1 MGAHPVTDMADLPVQ
16 LPEAPRSAA
25 AARARFFNSGNA
37 FNIKLP
43 TVPAA
48 DFSAVLAAADSADA
62 PTGLYACDQSDVL
75 DCPFPATTPLML
87 ARYARLR
94 AGETLVLD
102 LAANGLIAHV
112 MRGRGGAAGFTWG
125 AGDVFLLRGGSPVPL
140 QATEDSLLW
149 IVSDE
154 PLLALNAA
162 RPGPAP
168 LAPVHYPAAEIERQL
183 AILAGTTANP
193 DTSGLAVIFSSDALE
208 AARNIT
214 PVLTLSLN
222 TLPPGE
228 AQAPHRHNSAAITL
242 ILQGRDCHSTVG
254 GRRCPWQPGTTL
266 VTPPG
271 EPHSHHN
278 GGDVQARFLIVQDGG
293 LHYHARTM
301 GFAFL
306 DRQNSP

>member
-1 MGAHPVTDMADLPVQ
+1 MADLPVQ
-16 LPEAPRSAA
+16 FPEAPRSAA

-43 TVPAA
+43 TVPPAE
-48 DFSAVLAAADSADA
+48 FSAVLAEADA
-62 PTGLYACDQSDVL
+62 PDAQTGLYACDQSNAL
-75 DCPFPATTPLML
+75 DCSFPATTPLML

-94 AGETLVLD
+94 AQEVMTLD
-102 LAANGLIAHV
+102 LAANGIIVHV
-112 MRGRGGAAGFTWG
+112 LRGCGGATGFTWG
-125 AGDVFLLRGGSPVPL
+125 AGDIFLLPGGNLVPL
-140 QATEDSLLW
+140 HAIEDSLLW

-154 PLLALNAA
+154 PLLALNAT

-183 AILAGTTANP
+183 AILASTTTNP
-193 DTSGLAVIFSSDALE
+193 ETSGLAVIFSSETLE
-208 AARNIT
+208 AARNLT

-222 TLPPGE
+222 TLPPGK
-228 AQAPHRHNSAAITL
+228 AQLPHRHNSAAITL
-242 ILQGRDCHSTVG
+242 ILQGRDCHSMVSAHH
-254 GRRCPWQPGTTL
+254 CPWQPGTTL

-278 GGDVQARFLIVQDGG
+278 AGDIQARFLIVQDGG

-301 GFAFL
+301 GFVFL
-306 DRQNSP
+306 EPENLA